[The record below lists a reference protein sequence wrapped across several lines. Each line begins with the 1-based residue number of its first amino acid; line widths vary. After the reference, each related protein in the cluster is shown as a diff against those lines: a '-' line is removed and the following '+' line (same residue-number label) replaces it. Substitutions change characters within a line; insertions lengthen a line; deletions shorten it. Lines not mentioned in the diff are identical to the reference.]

1 MAIDRGFVERNR
13 AQTERIRA
21 LVAGLSDADLLRP
34 VGEHWTVGV
43 ALAHIAFWDGRVLA
57 VLDAS
62 ERKGEVSAQQIDII
76 VNDIS
81 LPLWAAIP
89 PREAGRI
96 AIANAEM
103 LDQRLEALAPELLE
117 QIAVYN
123 VRYVERARHR
133 GEHLDEID
141 AALAAALKG

>member
-1 MAIDRGFVERNR
+1 MAIERSFIERNH
-13 AQTERIRA
+13 AVTARIRN
-21 LVAGLSDADLLRP
+21 LVARLSDDDLKRP
-34 VGEHWTVGV
+34 IGEHWTVGV

-62 ERKGEVSAQQIDII
+62 EDKGEFTRQNVDII

-96 AIANAEM
+96 AIETAEM
-103 LDQRLEALAPELLE
+103 LDRRLEALAPEQLE
-117 QIAVYN
+117 QVAAYSI
-123 VRYVERARHR
+123 RYVERAMHR
-133 GEHLDEID
+133 REHLDEID
-141 AALAAALKG
+141 AALQG

>member
-1 MAIDRGFVERNR
+1 MAIERSFIERNH
-13 AQTERIRA
+13 AVTARIRN
-21 LVAGLSDADLLRP
+21 LVARLSDDDLKRP
-34 VGEHWTVGV
+34 IGEHWTVGV

-62 ERKGEVSAQQIDII
+62 EDKGEFTRQNVDII

-96 AIANAEM
+96 AIETAEM
-103 LDQRLEALAPELLE
+103 LDRRLEALAPEQLE
-117 QIAVYN
+117 QVAAYSI
-123 VRYVERARHR
+123 RYVERAMHR

-141 AALAAALKG
+141 AALKG

>member
-13 AQTERIRA
+13 AATARIRT
-21 LVAGLSDADLLRP
+21 LVAGLSDADLQRP

-43 ALAHIAFWDGRVLA
+43 ALAHLAFWDGRVLA

-103 LDQRLEALAPELLE
+103 LDQRLEALAPDLLE
-117 QIAVYN
+117 QIASYN
-123 VRYVERARHR
+123 VRYVERALHR

-141 AALAAALKG
+141 AALKS